1 MSCWSLQCT
10 TALLALTDAWA
21 RPVANYT
28 ASGGCRAR
36 SAAVGSSCK
45 QGEALVESL
54 TSGKIPHRYF
64 LQRSGW
70 HR

>member
-10 TALLALTDAWA
+10 TALLTLTDAWA

-45 QGEALVESL
+45 QGEALVES
-54 TSGKIPHRYF
+54 
-64 LQRSGW
+64 
-70 HR
+70 